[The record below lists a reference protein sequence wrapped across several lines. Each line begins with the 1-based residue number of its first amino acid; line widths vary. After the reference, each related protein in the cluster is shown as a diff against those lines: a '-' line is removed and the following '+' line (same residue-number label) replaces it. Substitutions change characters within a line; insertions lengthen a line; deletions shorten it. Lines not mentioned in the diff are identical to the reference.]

1 MLQGYENVRA
11 YCYNC
16 ELFTLFTVFTATEY
30 IDVCTWNGLADL
42 GFDRSTLEWSLSD

>member
-16 ELFTLFTVFTATEY
+16 ELFTLFTTAKY
-30 IDVCTWNGLADL
+30 IDVCTWLADF